1 MSFNLGVYA
10 SVPDF
15 IDGIT
20 REIWQDR
27 GIGAKLQRYY
37 AADIVLRA
45 ATGLTASCAGVV
57 AQTLQTLHQFPDRQL
72 VSEDVIWAALDE
84 RTFLSS
90 HRLTSVMRH
99 TGDGSLGPAS
109 GRQVR
114 SRIIAE
120 CCVQDGVV
128 VEEWLVRDQAAFARC
143 LGTTPRDLAAR
154 AVERELAAGQAVS
167 FFLPQH
173 DLPSRVP
180 AGVPQGLQDDATLHA
195 VVAGLQRLWGD
206 KETSVIRQ
214 LYFHGA
220 SLHAPG
226 GTQHFG
232 HGDIDTFV
240 LGYLASFPDAEFTVH
255 SARINRDPERPARIA
270 LRWSLS
276 GTHAGHG
283 HFGEPTGAAVHIM
296 GMSHLDV
303 TQGQVMAE
311 YLVTDEVA
319 VWKQIHAHRLA
330 GAPAHAHR
338 LAGAPERLK
347 L

>member
-1 MSFNLGVYA
+1 MHYNLGAYA

-27 GIGAKLQRYY
+27 GIGAKLRRYY

-45 ATGLTASCAGVV
+45 PTGLTTSCDGVV

-72 VSEDVIWAALDE
+72 ISEDVIWSGIDE
-84 RTFLSS
+84 RSFLSS

-99 TGDGSLGPAS
+99 TGDGSLGAAS
-109 GRQVR
+109 GRLVR
-114 SRIIAE
+114 SRIIAD

-128 VEEWLVRDQAAFARC
+128 VEEWLVRDQAAFAHC
-143 LGTTPRDLAAR
+143 LGLAP
-154 AVERELAAGQAVS
+154 RELARQMVEHELRLNQAVS

-173 DLPSRVP
+173 DLPSRV
-180 AGVPQGLQDDATLHA
+180 AATVQDDATVAA
-195 VVAGLQRLWGD
+195 VVAGLQRLWGQ
-206 KETSVIRQ
+206 KETAVIRE

-226 GTQHFG
+226 GTQHVG
-232 HGDIDTFV
+232 HADIDTFV
-240 LGYLASFPDAEFTVH
+240 LGYLASFPDAAFTVH
-255 SARINRDPERPARIA
+255 SARINREPERPARIA

-276 GTHAGHG
+276 GTHAGYG
-283 HFGEPTGAAVHIM
+283 HFGAPTGAAVYIM

-303 TQGQVMAE
+303 TQGRVMAE

-319 VWKQIHAHRLA
+319 VWQQIHAHQLCGRPA
-330 GAPAHAHR
+330 G
-338 LAGAPERLK
+338 
-347 L
+347 